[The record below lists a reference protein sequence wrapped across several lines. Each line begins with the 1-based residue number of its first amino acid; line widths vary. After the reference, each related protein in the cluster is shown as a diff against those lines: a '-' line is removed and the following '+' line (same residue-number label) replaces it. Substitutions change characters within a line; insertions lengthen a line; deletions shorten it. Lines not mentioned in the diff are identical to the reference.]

1 MELFLSEDKAKEIW
15 DDPKFL
21 SLIEGA
27 SGIVATVVTTS
38 ANKYLALVPIKIV
51 FEGYIIEL
59 DGIVSDALAQVID
72 FAALKKE
79 E

>member
-1 MELFLSEDKAKEIW
+1 MELFLTEEKAREIW
-15 DDPKFL
+15 FDAEFL

-27 SGIVATVVTTS
+27 TDIIASVVTTS

-59 DGIVSDALAQVID
+59 DGIKSDALAQIVNLTPAD
-72 FAALKKE
+72 
-79 E
+79 